1 MWPGALLLSHDN
13 AVGESA
19 DAGTGWVMSHS
30 RSQLVSACVQREK
43 GVGVGEWWDEIH
55 VEW

>member
-1 MWPGALLLSHDN
+1 MWVGALLRSHDN

-30 RSQLVSACVQREK
+30 MSQLASAV
-43 GVGVGEWWDEIH
+43 
-55 VEW
+55 